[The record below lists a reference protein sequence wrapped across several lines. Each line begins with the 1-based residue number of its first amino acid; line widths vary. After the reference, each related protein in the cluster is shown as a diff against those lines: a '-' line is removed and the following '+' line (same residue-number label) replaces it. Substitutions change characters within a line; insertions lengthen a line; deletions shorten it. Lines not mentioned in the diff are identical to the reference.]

1 MRLGAL
7 VATALSSA
15 AAVDYYGGSHT
26 FCAAG
31 SGCDAVRHSGIGQSL
46 GQALPAIGMIGFAL
60 IVLLSLS
67 RQDGARM
74 VALVGA
80 LTGGMAALL
89 LLGLQALSIGAFC
102 GLCVGADAAALLA
115 AAAAL
120 PQLRKRAPVGPVGTP
135 LTRAATRA
143 ALVLAL
149 GAPIALALSIPRAV
163 PGYVRELGQADK
175 LNVIEFSDFEC
186 PYCRALHPHLKQ
198 ALEPYGERVHFV
210 RRSFPLPSHENAR
223 HATRA
228 YLCAIAQGEGE
239 AMAHRLFGGALDP
252 ATNRAVAL
260 ELGLDAARYDACIGA
275 AATDKRIDADME
287 AIRGA
292 DFHGLPTVWIG
303 DRVLEGFNVNAGG
316 APYADALERAARG
329 QATAFGWRPWL
340 VLLCAV
346 LLAAV
351 PALAWRE
358 PQAA

>member
-1 MRLGAL
+1 
-7 VATALSSA
+7 
-15 AAVDYYGGSHT
+15 
-26 FCAAG
+26 
-31 SGCDAVRHSGIGQSL
+31 
-46 GQALPAIGMIGFAL
+46 
-60 IVLLSLS
+60 
-67 RQDGARM
+67 
-74 VALVGA
+74 
-80 LTGGMAALL
+80 MAPT

-120 PQLRKRAPVGPVGTP
+120 PQLRKRAPDGPVGTP

-198 ALEPYGERVHFV
+198 ALE
-210 RRSFPLPSHENAR
+210 
-223 HATRA
+223 
-228 YLCAIAQGEGE
+228 
-239 AMAHRLFGGALDP
+239 
-252 ATNRAVAL
+252 
-260 ELGLDAARYDACIGA
+260 
-275 AATDKRIDADME
+275 
-287 AIRGA
+287 
-292 DFHGLPTVWIG
+292 
-303 DRVLEGFNVNAGG
+303 
-316 APYADALERAARG
+316 RAARG

-351 PALAWRE
+351 PALALRE